1 MALEESAYSGEGLVG
16 LAWAFLRAGAH
27 NVIAGLWEVPTHPP
41 TAHGRFYN
49 ELDKGSSPDAA
60 LRAAK
65 LSLLHGSPYPQSFL
79 LGPVSALH
87 RLVSQAN

>member
-1 MALEESAYSGEGLVG
+1 VG

-27 NVIAGLWEVPTHPP
+27 NVIAGLWEVSDASTEQLMDH
-41 TAHGRFYN
+41 FYD

-65 LSLLHGSPYPQSFL
+65 LSLLHGSPYHNPFYWAPFQLYTGS
-79 LGPVSALH
+79 
-87 RLVSQAN
+87 